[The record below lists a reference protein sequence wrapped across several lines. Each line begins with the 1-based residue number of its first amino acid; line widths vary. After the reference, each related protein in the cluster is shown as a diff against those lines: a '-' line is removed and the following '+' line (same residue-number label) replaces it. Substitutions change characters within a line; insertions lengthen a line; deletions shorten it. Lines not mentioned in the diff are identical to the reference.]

1 MKKTYKHV
9 RILKVDS
16 FDRRLLIATLNEYRK
31 KQKAAGI
38 DNTVTCDLILKL
50 IDAQ

>member
-1 MKKTYKHV
+1 MKKIYKHV

-16 FDRRLLIATLNEYRK
+16 FDLRLLIAMLNEYRK

-38 DNTVTCDLILKL
+38 DNNVTCDLILKL
-50 IDAQ
+50 IDVK